1 MFTRRAMLALS
12 ASAFAVPRFSG
23 STLAEDGPVLGED
36 GLYHQSW
43 FLNSFLELK
52 DDITETASKGK
63 RLAIFWELKGCPYCK
78 ETHFKNFARADIRK
92 YIQDN
97 FEILQLNVLGSK
109 MVTDVDGKEM
119 SEKSLARKYG
129 IRFSPTIQ
137 FLHDDADKLAT
148 LKPRQREA
156 ARAQG
161 YLQPEHFLAMFRFV
175 QTRAYEKMSFRKYL
189 RSQKP
194 S

>member
-1 MFTRRAMLALS
+1 MLSRRTMMALTASGLAGS
-12 ASAFAVPRFSG
+12 RFAEPAFAQ
-23 STLAEDGPVLGED
+23 DGPVLGED

-52 DDITETASKGK
+52 DDITEASNKSK

-78 ETHFKNFARADIRK
+78 ETHFKNFARPDIQK
-92 YIQDN
+92 YIRAN

-109 MVTDVDGKEM
+109 MVTDVDGAEM
-119 SEKSLARKYG
+119 SEKALARKYG
-129 IRFSPTIQ
+129 IRFSPTIL
-137 FLHDDADKLAT
+137 FLHDDADKLANA
-148 LKPRQREA
+148 KPRKREA

-161 YLQPEHFLAMFRFV
+161 YLQPEHFLTMFRFV
-175 QTRAYEKMSFRKYL
+175 HTRAYEKMSFRKYL